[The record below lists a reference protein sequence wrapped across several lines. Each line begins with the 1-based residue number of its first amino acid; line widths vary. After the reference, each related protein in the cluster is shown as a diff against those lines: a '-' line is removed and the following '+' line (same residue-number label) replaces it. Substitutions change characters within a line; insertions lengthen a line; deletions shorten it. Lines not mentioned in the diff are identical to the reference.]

1 MRGAKKVDSQLQNV
15 YSETV
20 ARPREFE
27 PEQALEQALHV
38 FGEKGYADTSFE
50 DIVKATNVSRYGL
63 YGVFGN
69 KRELFRKVLRQYAD
83 LFVHDYQAE
92 LRKPDASLPQIREYF
107 ETLLLLGD
115 SMLAGR
121 GCMICNTAV
130 EVAPHDAEIAAEIR
144 TLFGELVGVFRG
156 ALQNAHDNGDI
167 SPELSVDHW
176 AVNLA
181 LLTQSSAVMAR
192 VGIKMATI
200 KKSIEAALS
209 ALGSK

>member
-1 MRGAKKVDSQLQNV
+1 M
-15 YSETV
+15 

-38 FGEKGYADTSFE
+38 FWEKGYEDTSFE

-63 YGVFGN
+63 YGAFGN
-69 KRELFRKVLRQYAD
+69 KRDLFRKVLRQYAD
-83 LFVHDYQAE
+83 FFIHNYQAE
-92 LRKPDASLPQIREYF
+92 LRKPEASLPQIREYF

-144 TLFGELVGVFRG
+144 TLFGELVGVFRR

-167 SPELSVDHW
+167 SSELSVDDW

-181 LLTQSSAVMAR
+181 ALTQSSAVMAR
-192 VGIKMATI
+192 VGIKMATVRM
-200 KKSIEAALS
+200 SIEAPLS
-209 ALGSK
+209 ALENK